1 MRVKKIDKHLIAPL
15 LLLFVVITVS
25 SCSTPPPPRAE
36 VDVEQEKFSYQSG
49 SLWPGSSKKNMF
61 FADNK
66 ARAIGD
72 LVTVHVIEKTTA
84 INKASTSDEHSTTS
98 SLGIDTG
105 GASATNMKLSGGV
118 KFAGKGSTGRSDQF
132 SATVSCVV
140 TEVFTNG
147 NMRIEGQ
154 RRMQINNEEQYIV
167 VRGLIRQDDITYN
180 NTIISS
186 KIADADIMYTGQGGM
201 NSGRQPNWLSRT
213 LNNIWPF

>member
-15 LLLFVVITVS
+15 ILLFAAITVS
-25 SCSTPPPPRAE
+25 SCSTPPPPRPE
-36 VDVEQEKFSYQSG
+36 VDVEQEKFSYQNG
-49 SLWPGSSKKNMF
+49 SLWPGQSKKNMF
-61 FADNK
+61 FSDNK
-66 ARAIGD
+66 ARAVGD
-72 LVTVHVIEKTTA
+72 LVTVHIIEKTTA

-140 TEVFTNG
+140 TEVFPNG

-180 NTIISS
+180 NTITSS

-201 NSGRQPNWLSRT
+201 NSARQPNWLSRT